1 MTKKLLTATVLA
13 FALAAPGSAAAQT
26 AATLPDIYWEV
37 VPGAIYDT
45 SNHGI
50 TLTFGCRTVT
60 HNPVWVPA
68 GTRRNS
74 IVKLQIRLQAPA
86 ADGTYAPGGPF
97 VWTSGRLIGTRMDA
111 GAQSCDLARGVD
123 TVSFTNITLPRAHAA
138 DPKYI
143 AKLRMVT
150 RFYPGERY
158 EPHKGLR
165 MTNSPWFY
173 FVNGGFTDNLNDGLV
188 PSTSPSGDDF

>member
-37 VPGAIYDT
+37 VPGAIYNT

-60 HNPVWVPA
+60 HNATWSPG

-74 IVKLQIRLQAPA
+74 IVKLQIRLRAPA
-86 ADGTYAPGGPF
+86 ADGTYALGGPS
-97 VWTSGRLIGTRMDA
+97 VWSSGRLIGTRMDA

-123 TVSFTNITLPRAHAA
+123 TVSFTNIALPAA
-138 DPKYI
+138 LAVDPKYI
-143 AKLRMVT
+143 AKLQIAV
-150 RFYPGERY
+150 RFYRGERY
-158 EPHKGLR
+158 EPHKGLQ
-165 MTNSPWFY
+165 MTNQPWFY

-188 PSTSPSGDDF
+188 PATSPSGDDF